1 MAAGRRSSHRLTP
14 KNNDPTLVIAPSNS
28 LANNSQLSKRKS
40 NMGDSEPPA
49 KKTKTTAHQKTSAK
63 VKAKQK
69 VKPVKLAKG
78 PPAISDDDFELASSD
93 EELVIVRP
101 DKKASKPSAKSTSS
115 DDSTDE
121 SGEESGFEEEPG
133 EDNEAACLFDDEAPV
148 FIEEA
153 SDEILVPAKTH
164 RRQRSSSS
172 VYSNDDLVSLPP
184 ETDAGFTDLDSR
196 PASEDEEDVVDVQ
209 PLPAPQNARKRSTK
223 QEKLRNEL
231 PRVIN
236 NPAVAPTT
244 NVHVTAS
251 SQSSPTPSAAPGVP
265 QWLPHTDVAV
275 ITKGRSVTLGPLSS
289 QSKIMHD
296 VINRSIKIGKLMML
310 TDISFCPVNEEI
322 KQLGSASLAAAA
334 EELNLTQDNGVSQ
347 RLQDGDHNA
356 YIKPLVNYSSHRIG
370 LERKDLKLS
379 QIATVLSAFGF
390 GNDPAS
396 RLKAQTLVLNYTYH
410 YGNLPSGEYDPA
422 KPFEHAALSSYIG
435 AMFFGTHA
443 YAGLLGKNKNVFASS
458 VASKPQEL
466 ELPKGL
472 VALSVAAIHAILS
485 DYSRQCNENFPSKE
499 LAGVWKSALA
509 ILSNIEKVNKM
520 RYHQLMHKLYINASG
535 SLSPAGTLMTN
546 QQIMD
551 TVDWSAF
558 ADTSTSV
565 TSSSDQ
571 SGTATST
578 VVAPT

>member
-1 MAAGRRSSHRLTP
+1 MILNMFAQLTFHH
-14 KNNDPTLVIAPSNS
+14 K
-28 LANNSQLSKRKS
+28 
-40 NMGDSEPPA
+40 
-49 KKTKTTAHQKTSAK
+49 
-63 VKAKQK
+63 
-69 VKPVKLAKG
+69 
-78 PPAISDDDFELASSD
+78 PAISDDDFELASSD

-101 DKKASKPSAKSTSS
+101 DKKASKLSAKSTSS

-121 SGEESGFEEEPG
+121 SGEESGSEEEPG

-164 RRQRSSSS
+164 HRQRSCSS
-172 VYSNDDLVSLPP
+172 VYSNDDLVSLD
-184 ETDAGFTDLDSR
+184 TGFTDIDSR
-196 PASEDEEDVVDVQ
+196 PASEVEENVVDVQ
-209 PLPAPQNARKRSTK
+209 PLPAPQNARKHSTK

-231 PRVIN
+231 SRVIN

-244 NVHVTAS
+244 NAHVTAS

-265 QWLPHTDVAV
+265 QWLPHTDIAV

-296 VINRSIKIGKLMML
+296 VINCSIKI
-310 TDISFCPVNEEI
+310 VNEEI
-322 KQLGSASLAAAA
+322 KQLGSASLDAAA
-334 EELNLTQDNGVSQ
+334 EELNLTQDNGVSP

-410 YGNLPSGEYDPA
+410 YGNLPSGEYDPV

-443 YAGLLGKNKNVFASS
+443 YAGLLGKNKN
-458 VASKPQEL
+458 L

-509 ILSNIEKVNKM
+509 ILSNIEKVNKT

-551 TVDWSAF
+551 VVDWSAF

-578 VVAPT
+578 VVAPA

>member
-28 LANNSQLSKRKS
+28 QANNSQLSKRKS
-40 NMGDSEPPA
+40 NMGDYEPPA
-49 KKTKTTAHQKTSAK
+49 KKNK
-63 VKAKQK
+63 
-69 VKPVKLAKG
+69 
-78 PPAISDDDFELASSD
+78 DDCSSKDFRKI
-93 EELVIVRP
+93 IVRP
-101 DKKASKPSAKSTSS
+101 NKKASKSSAKSTSS

-121 SGEESGFEEEPG
+121 SGEESAFEEEPG

-153 SDEILVPAKTH
+153 SDKILVPAKTH
-164 RRQRSSSS
+164 HRQRSCSS

-209 PLPAPQNARKRSTK
+209 PLPAPQNTRKRSTK

-265 QWLPHTDVAV
+265 QWLPHTDIAV

-289 QSKIMHD
+289 QTKIMHD
-296 VINRSIKIGKLMML
+296 VINRSIKI
-310 TDISFCPVNEEI
+310 VNEEI

-443 YAGLLGKNKNVFASS
+443 YAGLLGKNKN
-458 VASKPQEL
+458 
-466 ELPKGL
+466 
-472 VALSVAAIHAILS
+472 IHAILS

-509 ILSNIEKVNKM
+509 ILSNIEKVNKT

-551 TVDWSAF
+551 VVDWSAF

-578 VVAPT
+578 VVALA